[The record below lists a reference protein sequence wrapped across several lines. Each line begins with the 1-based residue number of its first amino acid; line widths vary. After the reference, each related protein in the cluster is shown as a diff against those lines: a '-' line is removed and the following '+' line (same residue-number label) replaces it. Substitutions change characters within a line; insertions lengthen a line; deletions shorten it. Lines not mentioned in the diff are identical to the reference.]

1 MADKKDKKAPAT
13 FGSIALQNYGAQ
25 RAYEVGQDK
34 PTLVKV
40 GETLRPAINLLG
52 EYAKNAQEQQAEFLN
67 GLPEDFKVELLPT
80 SGKEAFTNFASDAKQ
95 RYSDAA
101 GVAAKY
107 SANPNS
113 EQYRNAVKD
122 MESIKSSLSNN
133 YDAYAKLADKAQQF
147 IDNKGNIVAPT
158 SKESII
164 NSELAQGDYSNL
176 ENTPDGLVYNYTDPI
191 TGDVEKI
198 PSSKLFN
205 NNVIDNQLSQNVV
218 DGILKNPYASGVNG
232 DDMEGALQ
240 TANVQFQNIISDP
253 QGYRQAVF
261 NGFGGSKTKF
271 IDYYVGEQF
280 ITGLV
285 SDDAKIQAAS
295 KVFVNGINDI
305 NADGKIT
312 KDDMQDG
319 VWSFKE
325 GPEGVAAKE
334 IFNAKINDHKDNP
347 NFDVRQQLGEFM
359 NGIAKDKYLEGQAN
373 KLKGQTYNLPGFGK
387 GLKHSQ
393 VQVLF
398 DKLNNNEVIND
409 GAARGFT
416 EYTPAP
422 GRPGFYTIL
431 VENEDGSE
439 GLSELMPR
447 DMVEGFL
454 GINAIRDD
462 FNTEPAK
469 ESNEQIS
476 GVLRDNIPDFGVS
489 DLKNKGKVKTD
500 TDEEV
505 KVDETDGNTEG
516 QDWSIETVDYI
527 NQEKKARPSSKQKN
541 NLSNLLKNLDKKMIG
556 KNLKDNSFEIDAN
569 MSEQDLN
576 NQIKLS
582 NQYINEI
589 EKVYLGTGLIN
600 DFGDM
605 ASFSILGKVKPKK
618 SYELEKKRNI
628 KLKEQLLKLNPTE
641 VTEDENVV
649 ENEVNNAP
657 KQRIPMDEIDYNEET
672 SKDVPSTK
680 VYNLKPITQ
689 DQFVS
694 TEGVKSKINE
704 IAKKHGFSADELIK
718 LIKFETG
725 GSFDPSQKSGA
736 SNAVGLIQFM
746 PETIKGLNKDL
757 DSEKVAAMTILEQL
771 ELVDAYFASQPNS
784 VKGSHPYLQVATPKA
799 TTIGPDEILYK
810 KDSKEANAN
819 PSWQNENG
827 DVTPNSILIGAGFDP
842 MPSTQA

>member
-1 MADKKDKKAPAT
+1 MADKKNKKPAAN
-13 FGSIALQNYGAQ
+13 FGSIALQNYATQ
-25 RAYEVGQDK
+25 RGYEIGQD
-34 PTLVKV
+34 TSL
-40 GETLRPAINLLG
+40 GETLKPAVNLLG

-122 MESIKSSLSNN
+122 MESIKGSLSNN
-133 YDAYAKLADKAQQF
+133 YDAYTKLADKAQQF

-280 ITGLV
+280 ITDNDETFL
-285 SDDAKIQAAS
+285 
-295 KVFVNGINDI
+295 NGINDT
-305 NADGKIT
+305 DGKAGIT
-312 KDDMQDG
+312 ISDMQDG

-325 GPEGVAAKE
+325 GDEGDAARLAFEK
-334 IFNAKINDHKDNP
+334 KITDHKDDA

-359 NGIAKDKYLEGQAN
+359 NGIAKDKYLEGKAN

-393 VQVLF
+393 VQRLF

-422 GRPGFYTIL
+422 GKPGFYTTL
-431 VENEDGSE
+431 VKNEDGSK
-439 GLSELMPR
+439 GMSELLPR
-447 DMVEGFL
+447 AVVEDMF

-469 ESNEQIS
+469 ESNKQVS
-476 GVLRDNIPDFGVS
+476 SVLRDNTLDFGVS

-500 TDEEV
+500 ADKEV

-527 NQEKKARPSSKQKN
+527 NQEKKARPSAKQKSDLLN
-541 NLSNLLKNLDKKMIG
+541 TLKNLDKKMTG
-556 KNLKDNSFEIDAN
+556 KNLGDNDFDIDPDT
-569 MSEQDLN
+569 SEQELKD
-576 NQIKLS
+576 QIKLS

-600 DFGDM
+600 SVGNLDRFDKL
-605 ASFSILGKVKPKK
+605 SRIK
-618 SYELEKKRNI
+618 SRKAYELEKSRNSQ
-628 KLKEQLLKLNPTE
+628 LKEQLLKLNPTE
-641 VTEDENVV
+641 VTAEESVV
-649 ENEVNNAP
+649 NE
-657 KQRIPMDEIDYNEET
+657 
-672 SKDVPSTK
+672 

-694 TEGVKSKINE
+694 TEGVQSKMNE
-704 IAKKHGFSADELIK
+704 IAAKHGFSADELIK

-771 ELVDAYFASQPNS
+771 ELVDAYFASQPKS
-784 VKGSHPYLQVATPKA
+784 VKGSHPYLQVATPEAA
-799 TTIGPDEILYK
+799 TIEPDEILYE
-810 KDSKEANAN
+810 KDSDEAKAN

-827 DVTPNSILIGAGFDP
+827 DVTPNSILTGAGFDP

>member
-13 FGSIALQNYGAQ
+13 FGGIALQNYAAQ
-25 RAYEVGQDK
+25 RGYEVGQDMA
-34 PTLVKV
+34 V
-40 GETLRPAINLLG
+40 GETLKPAINLLG
-52 EYAKNAQEQQAEFLN
+52 EYAKNAQEQQTEFLN
-67 GLPEDFKVELLPT
+67 GLPDDFKVELLPA
-80 SGKEAFTNFASDAKQ
+80 SGKEAFTNFASNAKQ
-95 RYSDAA
+95 KYSEAA

-113 EQYRNAVKD
+113 EQYRSAVKD

-218 DGILKNPYASGVNG
+218 DGILKNPYVSGVNG

-280 ITGLV
+280 IADNDETFL
-285 SDDAKIQAAS
+285 
-295 KVFVNGINDI
+295 NGINDI

-325 GPEGVAAKE
+325 GEEGDAARLAFEK
-334 IFNAKINDHKDNP
+334 KITEHKDNP

-359 NGIAKDKYLEGQAN
+359 NGVAKDKYLEGQAN
-373 KLKGQTYNLPGFGK
+373 KFKNTKYNIKGIGIRN
-387 GLKHSQ
+387 HDQ
-393 VQVLF
+393 VQGDF
-398 DKLNNNEVIND
+398 DKLNNHEKITTYG
-409 GAARGFT
+409 GAELKPVEGK
-416 EYTPAP
+416 
-422 GRPGFYTIL
+422 PGFYTRVL
-431 VENEDGSE
+431 EDGS
-439 GLSELMPR
+439 SETLTR
-447 DMVEGFL
+447 DIIEKALDIFS
-454 GINAIRDD
+454 IRGD

-469 ESNEQIS
+469 ESNKQVS
-476 GVLRDNIPDFGVS
+476 GVLRANTLDFGVS

-500 TDEEV
+500 ADKEV

-527 NQEKKARPSSKQKN
+527 NQEKKARPSAKQKSDLLN
-541 NLSNLLKNLDKKMIG
+541 VLKNLDKKMIG
-556 KNLKDNSFEIDAN
+556 KNLEDNNFEIDTD
-569 MSEQDLN
+569 MSEQELKD
-576 NQIKLS
+576 QIKLS

-600 DFGDM
+600 SVGSLARFDKL
-605 ASFSILGKVKPKK
+605 SRIK
-618 SYELEKKRNI
+618 SRKAYELEKSRNS
-628 KLKEQLLKLNPTE
+628 KLKEQLLRLNPTE

-649 ENEVNNAP
+649 ENE
-657 KQRIPMDEIDYNEET
+657 
-672 SKDVPSTK
+672 

-694 TEGVKSKINE
+694 TEGVKSKMNE

-771 ELVDAYFASQPNS
+771 ELVDAYFASQPKS
-784 VKGSHPYLQVATPKA
+784 VKGSHPYLQVATPEAA
-799 TTIGPDEILYK
+799 TIEPDEILYK
-810 KDSKEANAN
+810 KDSDEAKAN
-819 PSWQNENG
+819 PSWQNKDG